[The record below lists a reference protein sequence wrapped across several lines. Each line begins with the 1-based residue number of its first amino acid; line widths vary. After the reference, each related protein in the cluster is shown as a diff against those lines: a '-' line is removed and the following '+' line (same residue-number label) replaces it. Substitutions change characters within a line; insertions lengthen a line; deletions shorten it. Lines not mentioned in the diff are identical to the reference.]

1 MSLSQQFFR
10 RGVIAMRAL
19 AMGVFLLALV
29 RVSLFTVYRV
39 SGTSMMD
46 TLLDGDRILV
56 LDGDWFPGD
65 VQNGDTVVL
74 TVDGEV
80 LVKRVMGCPG
90 DALSMV
96 SGRVLRNGIA
106 VDEDIPRN
114 YRRQS
119 SMSEH
124 RLAGNEYFVMGD
136 HRRVS
141 VDSRDFGP
149 VGGQQILGR
158 VVLRLEGTSLRIV
171 SALEDLG
178 VAEQG

>member
-10 RGVIAMRAL
+10 RGVTVLRAVALGVLVL
-19 AMGVFLLALV
+19 AVA

-39 SGTSMMD
+39 AGTSMMD

-56 LDGDWFPGD
+56 LDGTWVAGELH
-65 VQNGDTVVL
+65 NGDTVVL

-90 DALSMV
+90 DALAMEQ
-96 SGRVLRNGIA
+96 GKVLRNGSE
-106 VDEDIPRN
+106 VREDIPPG

-119 SMSEH
+119 TMSVH
-124 RLAGNEYFVMGD
+124 VLGADEYFVMGD

-149 VGGQQILGR
+149 VHGGQILGR
-158 VVLRLEGTSLRIV
+158 VVLRLAGPSLQAV
-171 SALEDLG
+171 AALDDLG
-178 VAEQG
+178 LTEQG